1 MRIAWGCDAVGL
13 ASSILLAT
21 LIPSLMPQSRLENVA
36 ELGDASFDIFNNVTE
51 IELTR
56 GKLIPDFGNGMKY
69 GNLARTMPCC
79 GESVGTHACIE
90 LRNR

>member
-1 MRIAWGCDAVGL
+1 MLC
-13 ASSILLAT
+13 AT
-21 LIPSLMPQSRLENVA
+21 LVPSLMPQSRLEDDSDLEEV
-36 ELGDASFDIFNNVTE
+36 LGDVSFDIFNNVTE

-56 GKLIPDFGNGMKY
+56 GKVIPDFGNGMKY

-79 GESVGTHACIE
+79 GESVGTHVCIE